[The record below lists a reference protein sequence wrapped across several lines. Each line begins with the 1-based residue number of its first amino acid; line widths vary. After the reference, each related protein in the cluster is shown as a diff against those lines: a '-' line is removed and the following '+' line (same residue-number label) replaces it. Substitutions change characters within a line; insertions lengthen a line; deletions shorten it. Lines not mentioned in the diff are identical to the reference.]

1 MGKTCMSGGPH
12 GPTSRLERWCEEL
25 LRGLREL
32 AEGALAGARSLAP
45 ALLAA
50 LVALGLVL
58 EGTAPVVAA
67 AASFDKI
74 DVVYV
79 PESEI
84 EGPEHSWSIDY
95 EGWDLDAARGFERS
109 DDIGQ
114 YRKDVAGQGAGEGPL
129 RNTPGWVA
137 RIDAKTPPD
146 AEFSVRATGGRYGS
160 QEIDAVISL
169 SGWTYLEP
177 EGGWEEESTYNNE
190 TRYYPTFQTGVFMA
204 DEDRTVADDERGIQS
219 LNFYTVGLADVEVE
233 ISFVKAGTDE
243 PVELRGH
250 LSTIDLDVWQS
261 FSFGGAVTVGR
272 LSQENDVL
280 YLSDNGTTVES
291 GEVWLDPTD
300 PDDYRD
306 GMVEAYFDTTG
317 ENRGVP
323 LKFHFGTSWGVSEDA
338 HGRSSESIFYLN
350 TEYLTVPSAT
360 TQDRTEVTKSADK
373 TGEERVSVGD
383 EVAYAIDYTTHE
395 QGVNCRWGYRY
406 TGLELVDELPAEM
419 SYVEG
424 SALLYDGTGTE
435 ATDAAGEVV
444 CEDGVVRF
452 VFDEDY
458 LQGMPMEGETYRL
471 AFRARLDA
479 YPASGELSV
488 TNRAFALV
496 NGTDENRTNDV
507 VTNLSV
513 PSVSIEKS
521 VDSFEGHVAA
531 SGDVAEP
538 GADDGTFE
546 YVVRVA
552 NQQEGTV
559 ADGVTVT
566 DDSLPEGMS
575 LASGADGSPSISL
588 RANGED
594 VPVAWSG
601 DRAEGTLSPAGG
613 TGGAWSL
620 ERSGT
625 GWRLA
630 LERLAHGT
638 VVEVSYLVRPDESV
652 SGWQV
657 ENVARATAENCEPV
671 EASADA
677 WVNQPHLM
685 VEKNAS
691 EQTLSEGDEVTYRV
705 RVTNAT
711 PGTLGRSVV
720 VSDLADARGVELLRD
735 TLRVLDSSGADVTES
750 CEVEFG
756 GEEPANAQSFVV
768 STNRDLV
775 SGAGERP
782 VWEGGR
788 LASASGENPLGVE
801 PASPREEAGPCETEL
816 VVEYRLRVVDAELAG
831 ETVKNVAEA
840 RTTEPDTSARGES
853 TVGVVVE
860 PGTVVL
866 DKAASLAEAAAG
878 DEIAY
883 RIVATAGTDLEGA
896 VLSDSGL
903 PACVVVDPESVV
915 ATVGGREVEA
925 EPVTEGTGFSLAL
938 GEIAEGD
945 VVEVS
950 YVASV
955 LEEPDAP
962 ESATNTAAI
971 ASPDLPEPVSDAV
984 TVKLVRGPAAELA
997 KEAGTDEARVG
1008 EAVPYVVT
1016 ATALRDLTD
1025 VLLSDA
1031 GLPEGAGIEETSVT
1045 VRINDEDAKD
1055 VAAVADGT
1063 GLSLDLGDL
1072 EAGDVVTLSY
1082 DVEVEDESLAG
1093 ETLVNTAKLEAA
1105 ELEEPLEASAE
1116 VRVEEEA
1123 EEPAAPAGDDE
1134 PETPVE
1140 DDEPKAPV
1148 VTRGGSTT
1156 TSAPDGSKLPSTGE
1170 GDPGVLLAV
1179 FGAGVAVVGAA
1190 LRVRRLIVP

>member
-1 MGKTCMSGGPH
+1 MSGGPH
-12 GPTSRLERWCEEL
+12 GPTSRIERWREGL
-25 LRGLREL
+25 LRGLSEL

-45 ALLAA
+45 VVLAA
-50 LVALGLVL
+50 LTALGLVL
-58 EGTAPVVAA
+58 DAATPVVAG
-67 AASFDKI
+67 AASFDEI

-84 EGPEHSWSIDY
+84 EGPEHSWSIDF

-137 RIDAKTPPD
+137 RIDADTPPD
-146 AEFSVRATGGRYGS
+146 AEFSVRATGGHYGS

-177 EGGWEEESTYNNE
+177 EGGWQEEETYNNE
-190 TRYYPTFQTGVFMA
+190 TRYYPTFQTGLFMA
-204 DEDRTVADDERGIQS
+204 DEDRTVADDEQGIQS

-233 ISFVKAGTDE
+233 ISFVEAGTDV

-250 LSTIDLDVWQS
+250 LSTIDLDAWQS

-280 YLSDNGTTVES
+280 YLSNNGTTVES
-291 GEVWLDPTD
+291 GEVWLDPTN

-317 ENRGVP
+317 ENRDVP
-323 LKFHFGTSWGVSEDA
+323 LKFHFGTSWGVSEDV

-350 TEYLTVPSAT
+350 TEYLTVPSST

-373 TGEERVSVGD
+373 TGEQRVSVGD
-383 EVAYAIDYTTHE
+383 EIAYTIDYKTHE

-406 TGLELVDELPAEM
+406 TGLELIDELPAEL

-424 SALLYDGTGTE
+424 SGLLYDGTGTD

-444 CEDGVVRF
+444 YENGVVRF
-452 VFDEDY
+452 VFDEEY
-458 LQGMPMEGETYRL
+458 LQGMPMEGESYCFV
-471 AFRARLDA
+471 FRTRLDE

-488 TNRAFALV
+488 TNGAFALV
-496 NGTDENRTNDV
+496 NGTDENPTNDV

-513 PSVSIEKS
+513 PSVSVEKS
-521 VDSFEGHVAA
+521 VDAFEGHVSAQDGESEP
-531 SGDVAEP
+531 SG
-538 GADDGTFE
+538 DDGTFE
-546 YVVRVA
+546 YVVRVT
-552 NQQEGTV
+552 NQQAGTV
-559 ADGVTVT
+559 AKNVTVT

-575 LASGADGSPSISL
+575 LASGTDGAPEVSL
-588 RANGED
+588 RTNGKEA
-594 VPVAWSG
+594 PVTWSG
-601 DRAEGTLSPAGG
+601 DQAEGTLSPDGDEPSS
-613 TGGAWSL
+613 WSL

-625 GWRLA
+625 GWRLE
-630 LERLAHGT
+630 LERLACGT
-638 VVEVSYLVRPDESV
+638 VVEVSYLVTPDDSV
-652 SGWQV
+652 SGWQI

-671 EASADA
+671 EATADA
-677 WVNQPHLM
+677 WVNQPHLL
-685 VEKNAS
+685 VEKSAS

-720 VSDLADARGVELLRD
+720 VSDLADAQGVELVRD

-756 GEEPANAQSFVV
+756 GEGPDAAQSFVV
-768 STNRDLV
+768 RTGRDLV
-775 SGAGERP
+775 SGTGERP
-782 VWEGGR
+782 VWTDGQ
-788 LASASGENPLGVE
+788 LSSTSGENPLGVE
-801 PASPREEAGPCETEL
+801 PGSPREGAGPCETEL
-816 VVEYRLRVVDAELAG
+816 VVEYGLKIVDAKLAG
-831 ETVKNVAEA
+831 ETVENVAVA
-840 RTTEPDTSARGES
+840 TTTEPETSASGES
-853 TVGVVVE
+853 SVGVVVE
-860 PGTVVL
+860 PGTVML
-866 DKAASLAEAAAG
+866 DKAASVTEAAAG
-878 DEIAY
+878 DEISY

-903 PACVVVDPESVV
+903 PECVAVDPESVT
-915 ATVGGREVEA
+915 ATVGEGKVEA
-925 EPVTEGTGFSLAL
+925 EPVIEGTGFSLAL
-938 GEIAEGD
+938 GEVSEGD
-945 VVEVS
+945 VIEVS
-950 YVASV
+950 YVATV
-955 LEEPDAP
+955 RDAQDMP
-962 ESATNTAAI
+962 ESAVNTAAI
-971 ASPDLPEPVSDAV
+971 ASPDLPEPASDTV
-984 TVKLVRGPAAELA
+984 TVELVRGPAAELA
-997 KEAGTDEARVG
+997 KEAGSERVRVG
-1008 EAVPYVVT
+1008 ETVSYEVT
-1016 ATALRDLTD
+1016 VTALRDLTEA
-1025 VLLSDA
+1025 LLSDT
-1031 GLPEGAGIEETSVT
+1031 GLPEGADIVEESAT
-1045 VRINDEDAKD
+1045 VRINGETAGE
-1055 VAAVADGT
+1055 AAPVTDGA
-1063 GLSLDLGDL
+1063 GLTLDLGTL
-1072 EAGDVVTLSY
+1072 RAGDVATISY
-1082 DVEVEDESLAG
+1082 DVEVNEESLAG

-1105 ELEEPLEASAE
+1105 ELDAPLEAEAS
-1116 VRVEEEA
+1116 VLVEEEA

-1134 PETPVE
+1134 PE
-1140 DDEPKAPV
+1140 APV

-1190 LRVRRLIVP
+1190 LRVRRLIAP